1 MVSNHIS
8 QVGVEVCRC
17 GVQHASTTGIAAA
30 VCNAYRNKEYVATLC
45 LGNRSVHDG
54 WLAIPRW

>member
-30 VCNAYRNKEYVATLC
+30 VCNAYRNKEYVATLYC
-45 LGNRSVHDG
+45 ELGLQQLNVE
-54 WLAIPRW
+54 L